1 MIRQPASRNCF
12 VCGRENPLSLRIN
25 FYEIEQG
32 QVRAHVKIAELYEG
46 YPGMVHGGVIAAM
59 LDEAAGRSH
68 MQGPN
73 DFMVTVQ
80 LNIRYRKPVPS
91 NEDLVLIGIAGQ
103 RKGRVAEAK
112 SQVLLED
119 GTVLAEATGVFVDL
133 PQEKIDEV
141 DPSLLGWQVY
151 PDEVDNDR

>member
-1 MIRQPASRNCF
+1 MEKQPASRNCF
-12 VCGRENPLSLRIN
+12 VCGRENPLSLKIN
-25 FYEIEQG
+25 FFANEQG
-32 QVRAHVKIAELYEG
+32 QVQAKVKIADLFEG

-91 NEDLVLIGIAGQ
+91 NEELLLIGVAGQ
-103 RKGRVAEAK
+103 RKGRIAKAK

-119 GTVLAEATGVFVDL
+119 GTVLAEAEGVFVDL

-151 PDEVDNDR
+151 PDEVE